1 MIGRGDPPQ
10 AISLELFQSRY
21 SLRHHSGRAVMLV
34 LILGIIVFLGIHSV
48 RIVAP
53 EWRLAKMAEWGEGR
67 WKGLYSLISLAGFVL
82 LVWGY
87 GLARPDAPVIYEPPA
102 WMKHITEL
110 LMLFAFIFLGVFI
123 AKPGRMK
130 PALKHPML
138 IAIKTWALAHL
149 LANGDLA
156 SLILFLSFLA
166 WAVAD
171 RIAIRRQ
178 ERAGLAA
185 PYIVAGPVSN
195 DIIAIVVGLVLYA
208 LFVWKLHLLL
218 IGVSPM

>member
-1 MIGRGDPPQ
+1 
-10 AISLELFQSRY
+10 
-21 SLRHHSGRAVMLV
+21 MLV
-34 LILGIIVFLGIHSV
+34 LVVGIIVFLGIHSV

-53 EWRLAKMAEWGEGR
+53 EWRLAKIEQWGETR
-67 WKGLYSLISLAGFVL
+67 WKGLYSLISLFGFVL

-87 GLARPDAPVIYEPPA
+87 GMARLDAPILYEPPVWA
-102 WMKHITEL
+102 KHITSL
-110 LMLFAFIFLGVFI
+110 LMLFAFIFLGAFI

-149 LANGDLA
+149 IANGDLA

-166 WAVAD
+166 WAVVD
-171 RIAIRRQ
+171 RISIKRQ

-185 PYIVAGPVSN
+185 PYIVPGPVSN
-195 DIIAIVVGLVLYA
+195 DIIAIVVGVVLYA
-208 LFVWKLHLLL
+208 LFMWKLHLLL

>member
-1 MIGRGDPPQ
+1 
-10 AISLELFQSRY
+10 
-21 SLRHHSGRAVMLV
+21 MLV

-53 EWRLAKMAEWGEGR
+53 EWRLAKMEQWGENA
-67 WKGLYSLISLAGFVL
+67 WKGLYSVISLVGFVL

-87 GLARPDAPVIYEPPA
+87 GMARPDAPVLYEPPA

-110 LMLFAFIFLGVFI
+110 LMLFAFIFLGVYI
-123 AKPGRMK
+123 ARPGKLK

-166 WAVAD
+166 WAVVD
-171 RIAIRRQ
+171 RIAIKRQ

-185 PYIVAGPVSN
+185 PYISPGPASN
-195 DIIAIVVGLVLYA
+195 DVIAIVIGLVFYA
-208 LFVWKLHLLL
+208 LFVWKLHVLL
-218 IGVSPM
+218 IGVAPM

>member
-1 MIGRGDPPQ
+1 
-10 AISLELFQSRY
+10 
-21 SLRHHSGRAVMLV
+21 MLV
-34 LILGIIVFLGIHSV
+34 MIIGIIVFLGIHSV

-53 EWRLAKMAEWGEGR
+53 RWRLAKMEQWGEGK
-67 WKGLYSLISLAGFVL
+67 WKGLYSLVSIVGLAL
-82 LVWGY
+82 LVWGF
-87 GLARPDAPVIYEPPA
+87 GMARLEAPILYEPPV
-102 WMKHITEL
+102 WMKHITLL

-138 IAIKTWALAHL
+138 ISIKTWALAHL

-166 WAVAD
+166 WAVFD
-171 RIAIRRQ
+171 RIALKRQ
-178 ERAGLAA
+178 ARAGLT
-185 PYIVAGPVSN
+185 PMPITPGPVTN
-195 DIIAIVVGLVLYA
+195 DMIAIVIGLVLYG
-208 LFVWKLHLLL
+208 LFIWKLHVLL

>member
-1 MIGRGDPPQ
+1 
-10 AISLELFQSRY
+10 
-21 SLRHHSGRAVMLV
+21 MLV
-34 LILGIIVFLGIHSV
+34 MIIGIIVFLGIHSV

-53 EWRLAKMAEWGEGR
+53 RWRLAKMEEWGEGK
-67 WKGLYSLISLAGFVL
+67 WKGLYSVVSIV
-82 LVWGY
+82 
-87 GLARPDAPVIYEPPA
+87 GLALLIWGFGMARLEAPILYEPPV
-102 WMKHITEL
+102 WMKHITLL

-123 AKPGRMK
+123 APPGRMK

-166 WAVAD
+166 WAVFD
-171 RIAIRRQ
+171 RIALKRQ
-178 ERAGLAA
+178 ARAGLAPTA
-185 PYIVAGPVSN
+185 ITPGPVTN
-195 DIIAIVVGLVLYA
+195 DVIAVLIGLVLYG
-208 LFVWKLHLLL
+208 LFIWKLHAVL

>member
-1 MIGRGDPPQ
+1 
-10 AISLELFQSRY
+10 
-21 SLRHHSGRAVMLV
+21 MLV
-34 LILGIIVFLGIHSV
+34 LILGIIIFLGVHSV

-53 EWRLAKMAEWGEGR
+53 EWRLAKMEQWGDNA
-67 WKGLYSLISLAGFVL
+67 WKGLYSVVSLVGFVL
-82 LVWGY
+82 IVWGY
-87 GLARPDAPVIYEPPA
+87 GIARPDAPILYEPPA

-110 LMLFAFIFLGVFI
+110 LMLFAFIFLGVYI
-123 AKPGRMK
+123 AKPGKMK

-166 WAVAD
+166 WAVVD
-171 RIAIRRQ
+171 RIAIKRQ

-185 PYIVAGPVSN
+185 PYIVPGPASN
-195 DIIAIVVGLVLYA
+195 DVIAIVIGLVLYG
-208 LFVWKLHLLL
+208 LFVWKLHELL

>member
-1 MIGRGDPPQ
+1 
-10 AISLELFQSRY
+10 
-21 SLRHHSGRAVMLV
+21 MLV
-34 LILGIIVFLGIHSV
+34 LVLGIIVFLGIHSV

-53 EWRLAKMAEWGEGR
+53 EWRLAKIEQWGEGR
-67 WKGLYSLISLAGFVL
+67 WKGLYSLISLVGFVL

-87 GLARPDAPVIYEPPA
+87 GIARVDAPIIYEPPV
-102 WMKHITEL
+102 WMKHVTAL
-110 LMLFAFIFLGVFI
+110 LMLFAFIFLGLFI

-166 WAVAD
+166 WAVLD
-171 RIAIRRQ
+171 RIAIKRQ

-185 PYIVAGPVSN
+185 PYIVPGPVSN
-195 DIIAIVVGLVLYA
+195 DIIGIVVGLVFYA
-208 LFVWKLHLLL
+208 LFVWKLHVLL
-218 IGVSPM
+218 IGVQPM

>member
-1 MIGRGDPPQ
+1 
-10 AISLELFQSRY
+10 
-21 SLRHHSGRAVMLV
+21 MLV

-53 EWRLAKMAEWGEGR
+53 EWRLAKIEQWGEGR
-67 WKGLYSLISLAGFVL
+67 WKALYSLISLIGFVL
-82 LVWGY
+82 VVWGY
-87 GLARPDAPVIYEPPA
+87 GMARLGAPILYEPPV
-102 WMKHITEL
+102 WIKHITAL

-156 SLILFLSFLA
+156 SLILFLSFLG

-171 RIAIRRQ
+171 RIAIKRQ
-178 ERAGLAA
+178 ERAGLAV
-185 PYIVAGPVSN
+185 PYIVPGPVSN
-195 DIIAIVVGLVLYA
+195 DVIAVIVGVVLYA

>member
-1 MIGRGDPPQ
+1 
-10 AISLELFQSRY
+10 
-21 SLRHHSGRAVMLV
+21 MLV
-34 LILGIIVFLGIHSV
+34 MIIGIIVFLGIHSV

-53 EWRLAKMAEWGEGR
+53 RWRLAKMEEWGEGK
-67 WKGLYSLISLAGFVL
+67 WKGLYSLVSIIGLAL
-82 LVWGY
+82 LVWGFSM
-87 GLARPDAPVIYEPPA
+87 ARLDAPILYEPPV
-102 WMKHITEL
+102 WMKHITSL

-166 WAVAD
+166 WAVFD
-171 RIAIRRQ
+171 RIALKRQ
-178 ERAGLAA
+178 ARAGLAPA
-185 PYIVAGPVSN
+185 AITPGPVTN
-195 DIIAIVVGLVLYA
+195 DVIAILIGLVLYG
-208 LFVWKLHLLL
+208 LFVWKLHVLL

>member
-1 MIGRGDPPQ
+1 
-10 AISLELFQSRY
+10 
-21 SLRHHSGRAVMLV
+21 
-34 LILGIIVFLGIHSV
+34 
-48 RIVAP
+48 
-53 EWRLAKMAEWGEGR
+53 
-67 WKGLYSLISLAGFVL
+67 
-82 LVWGY
+82 
-87 GLARPDAPVIYEPPA
+87 
-102 WMKHITEL
+102 MKHIAEL
-110 LMLFAFIFLGVFI
+110 LMLFAFIFLGVYI
-123 AKPGRMK
+123 ARPGRMK

-171 RIAIRRQ
+171 RISIKRQ

-185 PYIVAGPVSN
+185 PYIVPGPASN
-195 DIIAIVVGLVLYA
+195 DVIAIVIGVVLYG
-208 LFVWKLHLLL
+208 LFVWKLHELL

>member
-1 MIGRGDPPQ
+1 
-10 AISLELFQSRY
+10 
-21 SLRHHSGRAVMLV
+21 MLV
-34 LILGIIVFLGIHSV
+34 LILGIIVFLGVHSV

-53 EWRLAKMAEWGEGR
+53 QWRLAKIEQWGENK
-67 WKGLYSLISLAGFVL
+67 WKGLYSVLSLAGFFL

-87 GLARPDAPVIYEPPA
+87 GLARPDAPILYEPPVF
-102 WMKHITEL
+102 MKHIAGL
-110 LMLFAFIFLGVFI
+110 LMLFAAIFLGVFI

-171 RIAIRRQ
+171 RIAIKRQ
-178 ERAGLAA
+178 ERAGLISS
-185 PYIVAGPVSN
+185 PNIVAGPVSN
-195 DIIAIVVGLVLYA
+195 DIIAVIIGVVLYG
-208 LFVWKLHLLL
+208 LFVWKLHALL
-218 IGVSPM
+218 IGVQPM

>member
-1 MIGRGDPPQ
+1 
-10 AISLELFQSRY
+10 
-21 SLRHHSGRAVMLV
+21 MLIM
-34 LILGIIVFLGIHSV
+34 ILGIIVFLGIHSV

-53 EWRLAKMAEWGEGR
+53 EWRLAKMEQWGENT
-67 WKGLYSLISLAGFVL
+67 WKGLYSVISLVGFVL

-87 GLARPDAPVIYEPPA
+87 GMARPDAPILYEPPA
-102 WMKHITEL
+102 WMKHIAEL
-110 LMLFAFIFLGVFI
+110 LMLFAFIFLGAYI
-123 AKPGRMK
+123 ARPGRMK

-171 RIAIRRQ
+171 RIAIKRQ

-185 PYIVAGPVSN
+185 PYIVAGPASN
-195 DIIAIVVGLVLYA
+195 DIIAIVIGVVLYG
-208 LFVWKLHLLL
+208 LFVWKLHELL
-218 IGVSPM
+218 IGVPPM

>member
-1 MIGRGDPPQ
+1 MAWPGPMHP
-10 AISLELFQSRY
+10 SFTN
-21 SLRHHSGRAVMLV
+21 
-34 LILGIIVFLGIHSV
+34 
-48 RIVAP
+48 RIA
-53 EWRLAKMAEWGEGR
+53 
-67 WKGLYSLISLAGFVL
+67 
-82 LVWGY
+82 
-87 GLARPDAPVIYEPPA
+87 
-102 WMKHITEL
+102 EL
-110 LMLFAFIFLGVFI
+110 LMLFAFIFLGVYI
-123 AKPGRMK
+123 ARPGRMK

-171 RIAIRRQ
+171 RISIKRQ

-185 PYIVAGPVSN
+185 PYVVPGPASN
-195 DIIAIVVGLVLYA
+195 DVIAIVIGVVLYG
-208 LFVWKLHLLL
+208 LFVWKLHELL

>member
-1 MIGRGDPPQ
+1 
-10 AISLELFQSRY
+10 
-21 SLRHHSGRAVMLV
+21 MLV

-53 EWRLAKMAEWGEGR
+53 EWRLAKMEQWGENT
-67 WKGLYSLISLAGFVL
+67 WKGLYSVISLVGFGL

-87 GLARPDAPVIYEPPA
+87 GMARPDAPILYEPPA
-102 WMKHITEL
+102 WMKHIAEL
-110 LMLFAFIFLGVFI
+110 LMLFAFIFLGVYI
-123 AKPGRMK
+123 ARPGRMK

-171 RIAIRRQ
+171 RISIKRQ

-185 PYIVAGPVSN
+185 PYIVPGPASN
-195 DIIAIVVGLVLYA
+195 DVIAIVIGVVLYG
-208 LFVWKLHLLL
+208 LFVWKLHELL